1 MKAKV
6 LDVVKL
12 RDGREG
18 TILELWENKNA
29 GLLEICDEKGRAIDE
44 PVINLDDI
52 EEITFSY
59 ESTL

>member
-1 MKAKV
+1 MKVKE

-18 TILELWENKNA
+18 TILELWEDKNA
-29 GLLEICDEKGRAIDE
+29 ALLEICDKKGRAIDE
-44 PVINLDDI
+44 PIISLDEI

-59 ESTL
+59 KSVL